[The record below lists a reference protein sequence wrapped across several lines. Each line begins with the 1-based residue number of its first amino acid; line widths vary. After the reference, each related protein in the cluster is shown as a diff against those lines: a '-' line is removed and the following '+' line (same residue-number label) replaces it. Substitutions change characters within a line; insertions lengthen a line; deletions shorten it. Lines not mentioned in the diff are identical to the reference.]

1 MGQTAMLKP
10 TFLLYSYLDY
20 NNYFIFIHYIFF
32 IIIKKSASDVAF
44 FQITNLFD
52 IVLFY
57 IIIYDSLNK
66 NLSVITDF
74 YFDVFPKCIGI
85 FL

>member
-1 MGQTAMLKP
+1 MLH
-10 TFLLYSYLDY
+10 SS
-20 NNYFIFIHYIFF
+20 
-32 IIIKKSASDVAF
+32 KSCS
-44 FQITNLFD
+44 LFD

-57 IIIYDSLNK
+57 VIMYDFLNK